1 MSMQKFNP
9 DKWRRN
15 AALTPRD
22 EVEIVTRR
30 IEEAALDITGAYN
43 DWLSLGFA
51 LADGLGE
58 EGRAYFHRLSRFYGR
73 YNVTEADRQYNACL
87 RSQRQG
93 ITLNTFFHLARQAG
107 VDIRMPESP
116 ESSECQNARMPE
128 FSAPCFPAHAAAGAP
143 PVEASAPLPAGPA
156 VPPPPPSGSSAPLA
170 GRKAAPQ
177 PGPFPDDVYA
187 SLPRLLADVCS
198 YGLSPEDTDML
209 LLGAVTVLSSCLT
222 RVTGLYGQREVCP
235 NLFLFV
241 SARASA
247 GKGRLTLCRHLV
259 DVVHA
264 DLRRRNR
271 LEWEEYRH
279 EKALY
284 DKQKRKETVEE
295 PPQPPVRMLFIPAN
309 STATALFQTL
319 NDNEGR
325 ALMFE
330 TEGDTLANTFRS
342 EHGNYSDG
350 LRKSFHHESIA
361 YNRRKDREYVEINRP
376 CLSVLLSGTP
386 RQIMS
391 LIPDAENGLF
401 SRFLFYSLPLRPVWN
416 DVFADCGGETIDG
429 KFIALGGRFFSF
441 FTRLQSASAITFELT
456 AEQQREFNRFF
467 GSLQDEGME
476 FFGEDILSSV
486 RRLGLSAY
494 RMCMVFSSLRL
505 MEYEGDTP
513 LPARLGCRDDD
524 FHTVLLMMRTLL
536 SHTGAVY
543 AALQAEVATTAA
555 KPPTPA
561 GKRREER
568 REAFLRALPPFF
580 SHSLCLEVAEQLEI
594 PVRTAERFVVELCNS
609 GKLRKKGYGAY
620 GKPE

>member
-1 MSMQKFNP
+1 MQKFNP

-15 AALTPRD
+15 AALSPRD

-30 IEEAALDITGAYN
+30 IEEAALDITDAYG

-51 LADGLGE
+51 LARGLGE
-58 EGRAYFHRLSRFYGR
+58 EGRSYFHRLSRFYTG
-73 YNVTEADRQYNACL
+73 YKPAEADKQYDACL

-107 VDIRMPESP
+107 VDIRT
-116 ESSECQNARMPE
+116 SEALRCQNAKMPRN
-128 FSAPCFPAHAAAGAP
+128 AP
-143 PVEASAPLPAGPA
+143 PASAPPFPA
-156 VPPPPPSGSSAPLA
+156 VRGESAPGSCASAPAPAPPPPADGGAA
-170 GRKAAPQ
+170 GGAAGNPAPQ
-177 PGPFPDDVYA
+177 ADPKPFPDEVYA
-187 SLPRLLADVCS
+187 SLPGLLADVCS

-209 LLGAVTVLSSCLT
+209 LLGAITVLSSCLT
-222 RVTGLYGQREVCP
+222 RVSGIYGQRQVYP

-259 DVVHA
+259 DVVHGE
-264 DLRRRNR
+264 LRRRNR
-271 LEWEEYRH
+271 LEWETYRR
-279 EKALY
+279 EKAAY
-284 DKQKRKETVEE
+284 DKQKRKEAAEE
-295 PPQPPVRMLFIPAN
+295 PRQPPVRMLFIPAN
-309 STATALFQTL
+309 STSTALFQTL

-350 LRKSFHHESIA
+350 LRKAFHHEAIT
-361 YNRRKDREYVEINRP
+361 YNRRKDREYVEIGSP

-401 SRFLFYSLPLRPVWN
+401 SRFLFYSLPLHPVWN

-429 KFIALGGRFFSF
+429 KFLALGARFFRF
-441 FTRLQSASAITFELT
+441 VTRLQSTSPITFVLT
-456 AEQQREFNRFF
+456 AGQRQEFNRFF
-467 GSLQDEGME
+467 GSLQDEGMLC
-476 FFGEDILSSV
+476 FGGDMLPSV

-494 RMCMVFSSLRL
+494 RVCMVLSALRL
-505 MEYEGDTP
+505 MDREGDAP
-513 LPARLGCRDDD
+513 LPAGLTCRDDD
-524 FHTVLLMMRTLL
+524 FHTVLLMMKTLL

-543 AALQAEVATTAA
+543 GALHAEAAAPAP
-555 KPPTPA
+555 KPVSSA
-561 GKRREER
+561 VKRRDER
-568 REAFLRALPPFF
+568 REAFLRALPSFF
-580 SHSLCLEVAEQLEI
+580 SHALYQEEAARLDI
-594 PVRTAERFVVELCNS
+594 PARTADRYVVELCNN
-609 GKLRKKGYGAY
+609 GKLQRKGFDAY
-620 GKPE
+620 EKPE

>member
-1 MSMQKFNP
+1 MTQQKFNI
-9 DKWRRN
+9 DKWQRN
-15 AALTPRD
+15 AALTLRD
-22 EVEIVTRR
+22 EVEIITRR
-30 IEEAALDITGAYN
+30 IEEAALDITGAYA

-51 LADGLGE
+51 LARGLGE
-58 EGRAYFHRLSRFYGR
+58 EGRAYFHRLSRFYTG
-73 YNVTEADRQYNACL
+73 YKAAEADKQYNACL
-87 RSQRQG
+87 RSRRQG
-93 ITLNTFFHLARQAG
+93 VTLNTFFHLARQAG
-107 VDIRMPESP
+107 VDIRT
-116 ESSECQNARMPE
+116 SEDTRRQNAKMPK
-128 FSAPCFPAHAAAGAP
+128 APAP
-143 PVEASAPLPAGPA
+143 V
-156 VPPPPPSGSSAPLA
+156 VPPPASPASLPPSAPPADGAAASATPPA
-170 GRKAAPQ
+170 DGKAAPQ
-177 PGPFPDDVYA
+177 PEPFPDEVYA

-222 RVTGLYGQREVCP
+222 GVSGIYGQREVCP
-235 NLFLFV
+235 NLFFFV

-264 DLRRRNR
+264 ELRRRNR
-271 LEWEEYRH
+271 LEWETYRR

-284 DKQKRKETVEE
+284 DKQKRKEAAEE
-295 PPQPPVRMLFIPAN
+295 PQQPPVRMLFIPAN

-350 LRKSFHHESIA
+350 LRKAFHHESIA

-401 SRFLFYSLPLRPVWN
+401 SRFLFYHLPLRPVWN
-416 DVFADCGGETIDG
+416 DVFADCGGDTIDG
-429 KFIALGGRFFSF
+429 KFIALGGRFFRF
-441 FTRLQSASAITFELT
+441 VTRLQSAAPITFVLT
-456 AEQQREFNRFF
+456 AEQRCEFNRFF
-467 GSLQDEGME
+467 GLLQQEGME
-476 FFGEDILSSV
+476 CFGEDMLSSV

-494 RMCMVFSSLRL
+494 RICMVLSSLRL
-505 MEYEGDTP
+505 MDYEGDAP
-513 LPARLGCRDDD
+513 LPARLVCRDDD
-524 FHTVLLMMRTLL
+524 FHTVLLMVRTLL
-536 SHTGAVY
+536 RHTGAVY
-543 AALQAEVATTAA
+543 SALQAEVAAA
-555 KPPTPA
+555 ASKPVTPS

-568 REAFLRALPPFF
+568 REAFLQALPSFF
-580 SHSLCLEVAEQLEI
+580 SHALYLEEAERLNI
-594 PVRTAERFVVELCNS
+594 PARTADRYVVELCNS
-609 GKLRKKGYGAY
+609 GKLRKKSFDAY
-620 GKPE
+620 EKPQ